1 MYNTICKAKQDGS
14 EGYDEVTVLE
24 CQTDRCNKRTVLSVP
39 RIKVQIRVQD
49 CTGIVTLTLFERE
62 VLKLLK
68 VNANQLL
75 DKNIEVSYFVSI

>member
-39 RIKVQIRVQD
+39 SSNSCSGLYRD
-49 CTGIVTLTLFERE
+49 CHFDV
-62 VLKLLK
+62 V
-68 VNANQLL
+68 
-75 DKNIEVSYFVSI
+75 